1 MLMKILLYLLTH
13 CRPKF
18 DTWQKGWE
26 RIPISTLLIFDPQ
39 VKIGIFLFND
49 FSNQKF
55 GNFKSYLFNTF
66 ILIRMVSHSF
76 PTNNLHTC
84 YKPSPKSWTLACKE
98 TNLKPKQ
105 LFGSEVYTYTST
117 VGCNNTS
124 CLAHILGAPTW
135 SLIHAEEIKKRNAKW
150 VSKWTMKCGKHEK
163 Y

>member
-1 MLMKILLYLLTH
+1 MKILLYLLTH

-18 DTWQKGWE
+18 DTWQKGMRKDDNLNIIDLWPTSQNRNLSFQWFFE
-26 RIPISTLLIFDPQ
+26 P
-39 VKIGIFLFND
+39 KIWQL
-49 FSNQKF
+49 
-55 GNFKSYLFNTF
+55 KSYLFNTF

-105 LFGSEVYTYTST
+105 LFGSEVYIYTST

-124 CLAHILGAPTW
+124 CLAHILRAPTW
-135 SLIHAEEIKKRNAKW
+135 SLIHAEEIKKCNAKW